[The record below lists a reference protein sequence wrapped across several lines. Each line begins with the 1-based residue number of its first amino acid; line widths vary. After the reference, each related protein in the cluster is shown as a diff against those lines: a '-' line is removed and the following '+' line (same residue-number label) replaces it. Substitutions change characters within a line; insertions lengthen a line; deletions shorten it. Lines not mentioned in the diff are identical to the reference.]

1 MKDKNKWL
9 HYLLFFLIMGL
20 GVFLICYVNFRIGIF
35 SVQNK
40 ESLWMFFAKYI
51 TTIFLGVLIGIEFL
65 VSQINK
71 SGKWRINLAKLTF
84 LGIPSILF
92 TFFNVQ
98 IANLNPGLNF
108 LSTNQTF
115 LIFWQI
121 VLGYTL
127 VTSFYKN
134 DSIRF

>member
-1 MKDKNKWL
+1 
-9 HYLLFFLIMGL
+9 
-20 GVFLICYVNFRIGIF
+20 
-35 SVQNK
+35 
-40 ESLWMFFAKYI
+40 MFFAKYI

-71 SGKWRINLAKLTF
+71 SGQWRINLAKLTF